1 MRYRYLL
8 LLILL
13 VVFFSCKKDTGTITP
28 PPPTP
33 PVPAVL
39 LKDILI
45 PRLPSPYYHFEYDQ
59 EGKASF
65 VSFASDLNKYNVVYN
80 GNKISEM
87 RNNIIVNKDTLR
99 YSYDNTGKVEA
110 VKYINEGGIIYTI
123 LFFTYDGQNLI
134 KVERDKKSGTGFTID
149 KTMMMTYYPDGNL
162 KDIIYHYLPFNG
174 QTEGTFTISFEQYD
188 TKINVDGFGLIHN
201 EFFDHLVLL
210 PGVQLQKNNPGKE
223 TLTGNGLNYIVD
235 YTYSYNDKNLP
246 LTKIGDLVITSGT
259 DAGKHIQTSSTFT
272 YY

>member
-13 VVFFSCKKDTGTITP
+13 VVFFSCKKDKGTITP
-28 PPPTP
+28 PPTIP

-39 LKDILI
+39 LKDIVI
-45 PRLPSPYYHFEYDQ
+45 PNLPSPYYHFEYDL

-65 VSFASDLNKYNVVYN
+65 VSFASDLTRYNVVYN

-110 VKYINEGGIIYTI
+110 VKYINEGGIVYTI
-123 LFFTYDGQNLI
+123 LFFTYDGQKLI
-134 KVERDKKSGTGFTID
+134 EVERDKRLAAGFIVD

-162 KDIIYHYLPFNG
+162 KDITYHYLPFNG
-174 QTEGTFTISFEQYD
+174 QTEGIFTISFEQYD

-201 EFFDHLVLL
+201 DFFDHLVLL

-223 TLTGNGLNYIVD
+223 TLTGNGLTYKVD
-235 YTYSYNDKNLP
+235 YTYTYNDRNLP

-259 DAGKHIQTSSTFT
+259 DAGKHIQTNSTFT